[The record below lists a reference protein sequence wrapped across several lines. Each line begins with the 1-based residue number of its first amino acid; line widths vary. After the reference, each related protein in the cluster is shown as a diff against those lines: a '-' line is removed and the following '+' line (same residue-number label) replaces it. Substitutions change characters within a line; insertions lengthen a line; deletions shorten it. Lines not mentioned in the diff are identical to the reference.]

1 MTITTLATW
10 TLARLAMLPM
20 QIDIDPNDSG
30 APGIDQRAPS
40 SVPS

>member
-30 APGIDQRAPS
+30 LPGSPCIATMTG
-40 SVPS
+40 